1 MPVCELVFLRHH
13 GGRESASRRAPPSGW
28 RAARSGPEIAGLDRH
43 LGRRGEHE
51 GVLPPLGEA
60 PEVAVHLGGDRCGRR
75 HQSAPSSALR
85 GALDDLSRGEAQ
97 PLAADGDDASSEIDV
112 ASAERDGVPRS
123 NGVVIMVRD
132 ASAGI

>member
-1 MPVCELVFLRHH
+1 MKAQAVEPRPAGGGQPDPV
-13 GGRESASRRAPPSGW
+13 
-28 RAARSGPEIAGLDRH
+28 PEIAGLDRH
-43 LGRRGEHE
+43 PGRRSEHE